1 MGRNRLPEGEKCI
14 RVTISI
20 REKNLKHID
29 EVSNNRSG
37 FINDLIDNHFKI
49 LNKISEKNK

>member
-14 RVTISI
+14 RVTVSI
-20 REKNLKHID
+20 REENLKHID

-37 FINDLIDNHFKI
+37 FINDLLNNHFKI
-49 LNKISEKNK
+49 LNKVEEKNK